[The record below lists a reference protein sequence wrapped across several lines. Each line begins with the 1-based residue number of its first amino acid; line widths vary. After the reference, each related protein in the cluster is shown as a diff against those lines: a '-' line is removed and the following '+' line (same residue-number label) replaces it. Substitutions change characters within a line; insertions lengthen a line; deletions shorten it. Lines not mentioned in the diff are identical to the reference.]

1 MRIISMIA
9 ACILLAVNASA
20 GGPAFVAG
28 SSYFD
33 PTVKGSPVVWAQ
45 GTVTY
50 YTDQGNLSPTMSG
63 AAADFFVASAFS
75 QWTSIP
81 TVAISAVRGG
91 QGAENVPGANVPPG
105 HGKINLPPAIQP
117 REIGTTAG
125 VLSSFAGSC
134 TD

>member
-20 GGPAFVAG
+20 GGPAFVAA

-63 AAADFFVASAFS
+63 AAADFFVPSAFS
-75 QWTSIP
+75 QRTSIP
-81 TVAISAVRGG
+81 PVPISAVRGRPV
-91 QGAENVPGANVPPG
+91 ATD
-105 HGKINLPPAIQP
+105 LPHP
-117 REIGTTAG
+117 
-125 VLSSFAGSC
+125 
-134 TD
+134 